1 MKICASIAFSNT
13 RLIFSTSKGT
23 LNQRQL
29 RRLYS
34 DFFKKF
40 PKVEN
45 NSDRHS
51 GKNVGE
57 ASFYDFSK
65 RLHSVKP
72 NRFAQ
77 QYSRAK
83 QDNKKSR
90 EQYNE
95 KNVEAARSDKASQ
108 YQDAKKA
115 LRDKEKARILSSSDR
130 KGKNEKLTVIPK
142 KPTPSPPV
150 QKIKIQIPTYITVAN
165 FATILGVTLDDLL
178 VKARD
183 LGFDNISHNYILD
196 KEHASL
202 IADEYDIEIV
212 MNDDTGADIF
222 PSPVCEEESKLKAR
236 PPIVT
241 IMGHVDHGK
250 TTILDYLRKSTITSQ
265 EHGGITQHIGAF
277 SVVTPISQK
286 RITFLDTPGHAAFLK
301 MRERGAI
308 VTDIV
313 ILVVAADDSVM
324 PQTLEALKHA
334 KKANVSIIVAI
345 NKCDKP
351 GANPDK
357 VAGDLASHGIDPEEY
372 GGDTQVIRI
381 SAKNGTNMDKLEE
394 SVIALSD
401 LNEFK
406 SEYSGIPSESWVIES
421 SLLKGIGNLATL
433 IVRRGTIKVGA
444 ILVAGKTY
452 CKVRGMK
459 DENGKVIKSAGPSTP
474 VQIWGWKDL
483 PEAGDQV
490 LEAKDEK
497 FAKKVVD
504 NRYTRE
510 RNIKA
515 ARDIEKI
522 NQKRQEEINELERE
536 QKINELKRAGFD
548 DETLKKEFANEQ
560 SCSIVKY
567 IIRADVFGSAQAIK
581 ESIDGLGNEEV
592 KSLVISFGAGVPTD
606 SDLETAKALDARILC
621 FHAHTPKQ
629 QQVKADK
636 KNVTI
641 LEYEVIY
648 RLIEDVMNE
657 LNSKLKPVIETKILG
672 EALVKN
678 LFVIS
683 SKTKSKIR
691 IAGCHVSS
699 GDIKRS
705 SKVKVIRNGK
715 EIYKGSLSSLKHVKN
730 DIQDAKKGT
739 ECGMAFDN
747 WNNFQE
753 GDIVQAYDQIEHPR
767 YL

>member
-1 MKICASIAFSNT
+1 MTICASIAGSNA
-13 RLIFSTSKGT
+13 RLIFSTSKVI
-23 LNQRQL
+23 LNQRL
-29 RRLYS
+29 LTRLYS
-34 DFFKKF
+34 EFFKKF

-45 NSDRHS
+45 NSGRHH
-51 GKNVGE
+51 GKNIGE
-57 ASFYDFSK
+57 ASFYNIPRS
-65 RLHSVKP
+65 LHSGKP

-83 QDNKKSR
+83 RDSEERR
-90 EQYNE
+90 EHHKESNIKMQGS
-95 KNVEAARSDKASQ
+95 AKASQ

-115 LRDKEKARILSSSDR
+115 LKDKERSKVPTEKKEQNNKLS
-130 KGKNEKLTVIPK
+130 GIPK
-142 KPTPSPPV
+142 KPSVSAPV

-183 LGFDNISHNYILD
+183 LGFENISHNYILD

-202 IADEYDIEIV
+202 IAEEYDIEIV

-222 PSPVCEEESKLKAR
+222 PSPVCDDKSKLKVR

-250 TTILDYLRKSTITSQ
+250 TTILDYLRKSKITSR

-277 SVVTPISQK
+277 SVVTPISEK

-301 MRERGAI
+301 MRERGAT

-334 KKANVSIIVAI
+334 KKANVPIIVAI

-351 GANPDK
+351 GVNPDK
-357 VAGDLASHGIDPEEY
+357 VIGDLANHGIDPEEY
-372 GGDTQVIRI
+372 GGDTQIIRI
-381 SAKNGTNMDKLEE
+381 SAKQGLNMDKLEE
-394 SVIALSD
+394 SVIALSE

-406 SEYSGIPSESWVIES
+406 SEHSGIPSESWIIES
-421 SLLKGIGNLATL
+421 SLLKGIGNVATL
-433 IVRRGTIKVGA
+433 IVKRGTIKSGT

-459 DENGKVIKSAGPSTP
+459 DESGKVITSAGPSTP

-510 RNIKA
+510 KNIKA

-522 NQKRQEEINELERE
+522 NQKRQEEISELERE

-548 DETLKKEFANEQ
+548 DETLKKEFENEQ
-560 SCSIVKY
+560 SCTIVKY

-592 KSLVISFGAGVPTD
+592 KSLALSFGAGVPTD
-606 SDLETAKALDARILC
+606 SDLETAKALDAKILC
-621 FHAHTPKQ
+621 FHARTPKQ

-672 EALVKN
+672 EALIKN
-678 LFVIS
+678 VFVIT
-683 SKTKSKIR
+683 SKAKSKIR
-691 IAGCHVSS
+691 IAGCQVSS

-715 EIYKGSLSSLKHVKN
+715 EIFRGALSSLKHVKN

-739 ECGMAFDN
+739 ECGMAFEN
-747 WNNFQE
+747 WSSFQD
-753 GDIVQAYDQIEHPR
+753 GDVVQAYDQLEYPR